1 MQDAAAAASR
11 THTTPH
17 VPGLPE
23 KQMKRQH
30 GLMIHLQK
38 CGTHAEEKMAKDE
51 MHMKTTKGLFE
62 EKKRH
67 QEIMHKE
74 HKLIA

>member
-1 MQDAAAAASR
+1 LQDAAAAASR

-51 MHMKTTKGLFE
+51 MHMKTTKSLFD
-62 EKKRH
+62 EKKISRDH
-67 QEIMHKE
+67 
-74 HKLIA
+74 A